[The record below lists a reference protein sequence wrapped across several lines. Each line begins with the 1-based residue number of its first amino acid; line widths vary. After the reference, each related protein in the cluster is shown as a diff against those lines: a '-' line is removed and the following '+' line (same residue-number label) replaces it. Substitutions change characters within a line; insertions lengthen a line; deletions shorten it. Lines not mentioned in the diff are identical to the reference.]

1 MQMQSTFEATM
12 MTCVSSVTP
21 SPFAPKSTTL
31 KTVSCDCVG
40 AVIDCGD
47 GGRGELLLGLTG
59 TLGLVLRLGWYGFW
73 SPLLFCLL
81 EPLLFAFPFLLT
93 REVEGALFR
102 LQCLPVLASH
112 I

>member
-31 KTVSCDCVG
+31 KIVSCDRVG
-40 AVIDCGD
+40 
-47 GGRGELLLGLTG
+47 GGGGELLLGLTG
-59 TLGLVLRLGWYGFW
+59 TLGLVLGLGWYGFW
-73 SPLLFCLL
+73 FPLLFCLL
-81 EPLLFAFPFLLT
+81 EPLLFAFPFLLA